1 MKAGEP
7 VEFVDL
13 VDLWL
18 PDEQAIATIP
28 WTPDGSLPGG
38 DYLRIIEHD
47 GPELGPYKQLGF
59 AWVPDNI
66 MPAAPA
72 GVWHDLHESHNRLAR
87 KA

>member
-1 MKAGEP
+1 MHSRLEQTTEPDVTMLSQVGESKDAMKAGEP

-59 AWVPDNI
+59 
-66 MPAAPA
+66 
-72 GVWHDLHESHNRLAR
+72 
-87 KA
+87 